1 MRDNTTTHSNHTTYL
16 LHFQMRVFNYGS
28 NVCKFLLLL
37 FFHLL
42 GLDGMLYDF
51 FNGYEDLKNKKIRFV
66 GKASARIQEDY
77 LRILRYF
84 RYLVLPFLD
93 KEVN

>member
-1 MRDNTTTHSNHTTYL
+1 M
-16 LHFQMRVFNYGS
+16 
-28 NVCKFLLLL
+28 LL
-37 FFHLL
+37 FFFLL

-66 GKASARIQEDY
+66 GKASERIQEDY

-84 RYLVLPFLD
+84 RY
-93 KEVN
+93 

>member
-1 MRDNTTTHSNHTTYL
+1 MPAMFVNSY
-16 LHFQMRVFNYGS
+16 S
-28 NVCKFLLLL
+28 SIFLL
-37 FFHLL
+37 FL

-66 GKASARIQEDY
+66 GKATERIQEDY

-84 RYLVLPFLD
+84 RY
-93 KEVN
+93 

>member
-1 MRDNTTTHSNHTTYL
+1 
-16 LHFQMRVFNYGS
+16 
-28 NVCKFLLLL
+28 
-37 FFHLL
+37 
-42 GLDGMLYDF
+42 MLYDF

-66 GKASARIQEDY
+66 GRASARIQEDY

>member
-1 MRDNTTTHSNHTTYL
+1 MPAMFVNSYS
-16 LHFQMRVFNYGS
+16 FIF
-28 NVCKFLLLL
+28 L
-37 FFHLL
+37 FFFL

-66 GKASARIQEDY
+66 GKASERIQEDY

-84 RYLVLPFLD
+84 RY
-93 KEVN
+93 

>member
-1 MRDNTTTHSNHTTYL
+1 
-16 LHFQMRVFNYGS
+16 
-28 NVCKFLLLL
+28 
-37 FFHLL
+37 
-42 GLDGMLYDF
+42 MLYDF

-84 RYLVLPFLD
+84 RYQLSPCLD
-93 KEVN
+93 EGMIEISTSNDSLQM

>member
-1 MRDNTTTHSNHTTYL
+1 
-16 LHFQMRVFNYGS
+16 MRVFSCANH
-28 NVCKFLLLL
+28 VCKSVFLY
-37 FFHLL
+37 FFFSFFV

-66 GKASARIQEDY
+66 GKAAERIQEDY

-84 RYLVLPFLD
+84 R
-93 KEVN
+93 

>member
-1 MRDNTTTHSNHTTYL
+1 MG
-16 LHFQMRVFNYGS
+16 VFDS
-28 NVCKFLLLL
+28 ACRACKFIFFYFFLL
-37 FFHLL
+37 FL

-66 GKASARIQEDY
+66 GKASERIQEDY

-84 RYLVLPFLD
+84 RY
-93 KEVN
+93 